1 MGYVAHPTEVHY
13 REEARILSL
22 RFSDD
27 YEVDVP
33 TAMLR
38 GFCPCAHCQG
48 HGSGPPKWN
57 PLKTSSASRI
67 EDVHQV
73 GNYAIC
79 IVWGDGHD
87 TGIYAFR
94 YLRALKSDPDF
105 DPESLAAGDTL
116 DVDWKV

>member
-1 MGYVAHPTEVHY
+1 MSYIPHPTEIQY
-13 REEARILSL
+13 RDEDRILAI
-22 RFSDD
+22 RFNDD
-27 YEVDVP
+27 HEVDLP
-33 TAMLR
+33 TALLR

-48 HGSGPPKWN
+48 HGGGPPKWN
-57 PLKTSSASRI
+57 PIRTPSAARV

-94 YLRALKSDPDF
+94 LLRALEPQPDF
-105 DPESLAAGDTL
+105 DPDKLDAGDEL
-116 DVDWKV
+116 DVEWSV